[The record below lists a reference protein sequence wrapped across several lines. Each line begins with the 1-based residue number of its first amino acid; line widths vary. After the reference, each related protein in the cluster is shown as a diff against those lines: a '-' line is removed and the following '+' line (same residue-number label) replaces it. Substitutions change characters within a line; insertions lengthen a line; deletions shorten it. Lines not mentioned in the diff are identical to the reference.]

1 MQLRAFSFF
10 VPRWL
15 SLALLI
21 NTPGN
26 TVLGGGGGIA
36 MAFGIDRT
44 LSGRVFLMV
53 ISLATLPLPIMVY
66 LGFM

>member
-1 MQLRAFSFF
+1 MRLRAFSFF

-36 MAFGIDRT
+36 MAFGMDRH

-53 ISLATLPLPIMVY
+53 ISLAALPLLLMVY
-66 LGFM
+66 FCFM